1 MKTMK
6 KISMI
11 LSATL
16 AVFALASCKQD
27 ININP
32 ADGETV
38 VGSIPFE
45 LAASAD
51 EFATRTA
58 LDATTWNVSWESAT
72 QRPDAKADSIYV
84 VTTDEA
90 WGADGDAPTAAA
102 FGFNGSTF
110 STESTIADGE
120 HTFYFLYSNNGQ
132 KKYHRTSGT
141 THQLYA
147 NQSMDATAPTAGLR
161 AYDALA
167 GKVTVKTPAPIA
179 SVVMSHLYSLMKVTL
194 KNQTGADMTVTSFS
208 MTVAEGTYLNGINA
222 VGFSGE
228 TPVATYNKKG
238 SNVVTVNIANGEIK
252 AGATLD
258 VYFVILPL
266 TNYSGDVTFQ
276 VATASDT
283 YTKTNTVS
291 ALSFAAGSHNSASY
305 TLKNA
310 DAKVTEPVGK
320 TGWYRVEDASWLKA
334 GDKVAIVAPDESL
347 AMSTTQNANNRGSV
361 SIVKGTDGDYQTFTS
376 SSSDYQIFV
385 LEAGTKDESF
395 AFKCSN
401 GAQEGKY
408 IYASSSEK
416 NNLLSK
422 DDKDANASF
431 TVSVLSGLATVIAQ
445 GENTRNYLKFNI
457 NTQNNNPIFSCY
469 ASSSTLPAVSIYKQY
484 GEAASYTL
492 TVDPNTVNG
501 TIDADPK
508 GSVQAGTNVTLTATP
523 ADGYVLDAWSV
534 KDEAGADAATVV
546 NNTFSMPAKNV
557 TVSATF
563 KSATAVDFTTIAELK
578 AKITG
583 DAEVTLTGTLSGVI
597 VTYVNGVN
605 AFLKDATG
613 SILFYNSGHGL
624 KQGQTFTGSI
634 TELKAKVFKGL
645 REITEI
651 DFAEGDGFEG
661 DEAAVSPVTVTLAD
675 LFGHY
680 DDYESEYVKVENLVS
695 GTSATDARSTIDV
708 SQGDYSYKVYTNV
721 AIAVN
726 TGDVFS
732 ATGTI
737 TKYNTTEELKVWTA
751 DGIVK
756 DGSTPVVVEPTI
768 EASDITDVAAA
779 GVTDATATVTISNAD
794 GYDLAVTCDETVVT
808 EASLDGST
816 LTYSVSENTTTDVRN
831 GSITISLTKTGST
844 PVEKTITV
852 SQLAASGGGDE
863 PKTSTLNFTAK
874 CDGSGTAD
882 DNVAWTVSSD
892 GTESNFDTSKGIHYG
907 TGKAAVQYI
916 TLSTSGISGTISK
929 VVVNA
934 STASGVTATVGVTVG
949 GNAFGG
955 DAQSLTSSAAD
966 YTFEGSAS
974 GTIIVTV
981 TKPASA
987 TGALYVKSIAVTYLS
1002 GSGGGTGG
1010 EVPTAT
1016 VVTGEASEIAADK
1029 ATLNGSYSG
1038 ATGTITETG
1047 FEYGTSSSLGSSVSA
1062 STNASFSAVLSNLAA
1077 STTYYFRAYAKE
1089 SVGGVTSTRYGDVQT
1104 FTTTSG
1110 GSTTGGKY
1118 VKVTAASDLV
1128 YGESQKYLIVY
1139 EGTVVSK
1146 ALDGSQTTAA
1156 DMKKGFEVTISS
1168 GEIAATDAINAKA
1181 VFIVTD
1187 ESSDFVLKAASGVYF
1202 YNTSSTSNGFSV
1214 NQDLTTANKYKVAVS
1229 FEESGAA
1236 NITAAGSYLRWNSG
1250 SSIFNF
1256 YKASSYTSQEPIALY
1271 KYVEG
1276 SN

>member
-16 AVFALASCKQD
+16 AFFALASCKQD

-32 ADGETV
+32 AGGETV
-38 VGSIPFE
+38 AGSIPFE

-51 EFATRTA
+51 ELATRTA

-72 QRPDAKADSIYV
+72 QRPDAKADSIYA
-84 VTTDEA
+84 VTSDAE
-90 WGADGDAPTAAA
+90 WGKPYADDKPAATVAA
-102 FGFNGSTF
+102 FGYNGSTF
-110 STESTIADGE
+110 STESTISDGE
-120 HTFYFLYSNNGQ
+120 HTFYFVYSNNSQ
-132 KKYHRTSGT
+132 KSYHRADGT
-141 THQLYA
+141 TNQLA
-147 NQSMDATAPTAGLR
+147 GTQSMDATAPTAGLR

-167 GKVTVKTPAPIA
+167 GKVTVTTPAPIA

-194 KNQTGADMTVTSFS
+194 KNQTGAEMTVTSFS

-222 VGFSGE
+222 VDFSGA
-228 TPVATYNKKG
+228 TPVATYNNKKG

-252 AGATLD
+252 AGASLD

-283 YTKTNTVS
+283 YTKTNTDITN
-291 ALSFAAGSHNSASY
+291 LSFAAGQYNTASF

-310 DAKVTEPVGK
+310 DAEVTEPVGK

-334 GDKVAIVAPDESL
+334 GDKVAIVAPDEDL
-347 AMSTTQNANNRGSV
+347 AMSTTQNSYNRGSV
-361 SIVKGTDGDYQTFTS
+361 SIDKDTDGDYKTFTS
-376 SSSDYQIFV
+376 SSSDFQIFV
-385 LEAGTKDESF
+385 LETGTADKSF

-401 GAQEGKY
+401 GAQAGKY

-431 TVSVLSGLATVIAQ
+431 TVSVHSGIATVVAQ
-445 GENTRNYLKFNI
+445 GENTHNVMRFNP
-457 NTQNNNPIFSCY
+457 NTTNNNPLFSCY
-469 ASSSTLPAVSIYKQY
+469 GSNSTTGTLVSIYKQY

-501 TIDADPK
+501 TIDADPE

-523 ADGYVLDAWSV
+523 DDGYVLDAWSV

-597 VTYVNGVN
+597 VTYVNGSN

-624 KQGQTFTGSI
+624 KQGKTFTGSI
-634 TELKAKVFKGL
+634 DKLKAKVYKGL

-675 LFGHY
+675 LVGHY

-695 GTSATDARSTIDV
+695 STSATDARSTIDV
-708 SQGDYSYKVYTNV
+708 SQGEYSYKVYTNV

-737 TKYNTTEELKVWTA
+737 TKYNTDEELKVWTA

-768 EASDITDVAAA
+768 EASNITDVVAA
-779 GVTDATATVTISNAD
+779 GVINAKATVTISNAD
-794 GYDLAVTCDETVVT
+794 GYTVDVTKDNDVVT
-808 EASLDGST
+808 AASLNGSE
-816 LTYSVSENTTTDVRN
+816 LTYTVSENTTTSTRS
-831 GSITISLTKTGST
+831 GWIKISLTKTGSN

-852 SQLAASGGGDE
+852 SQLAASGGG
-863 PKTSTLNFTAK
+863 TSDHVATIKFGSAK
-874 CDGSGTAD
+874 GSTKIEGA
-882 DNVAWTVSSD
+882 
-892 GTESNFDTSKGIHYG
+892 
-907 TGKAAVQYI
+907 
-916 TLSTSGISGTISK
+916 
-929 VVVNA
+929 
-934 STASGVTATVGVTVG
+934 TASGTEAPITYTDTGDDSQ
-949 GNAFGG
+949 GN
-955 DAQSLTSSAAD
+955 TW
-966 YTFEGSAS
+966 
-974 GTIIVTV
+974 TITTV
-981 TKPASA
+981 TSNGKSFTQSSDYSQVGASKKP
-987 TGALYVKSIAVTYLS
+987 
-1002 GSGGGTGG
+1002 
-1010 EVPTAT
+1010 
-1016 VVTGEASEIAADK
+1016 
-1029 ATLNGSYSG
+1029 
-1038 ATGTITETG
+1038 
-1047 FEYGTSSSLGSSVSA
+1047 
-1062 STNASFSAVLSNLAA
+1062 
-1077 STTYYFRAYAKE
+1077 
-1089 SVGGVTSTRYGDVQT
+1089 VTSIT
-1104 FTTTSG
+1104 FTTTLSSSATIKSFSAKFG
-1110 GSTTGGKY
+1110 GFNGTTGNVSLKVGDTEVGKGSLNAAED
-1118 VKVTAASDLV
+1118 VTVSATKTTEV
-1128 YGESQKYLIVY
+1128 
-1139 EGTVVSK
+1139 GTVLTINVTGIDKGVK
-1146 ALDGSQTTAA
+1146 AYQID
-1156 DMKKGFEVTISS
+1156 VT
-1168 GEIAATDAINAKA
+1168 
-1181 VFIVTD
+1181 
-1187 ESSDFVLKAASGVYF
+1187 
-1202 YNTSSTSNGFSV
+1202 YNN
-1214 NQDLTTANKYKVAVS
+1214 
-1229 FEESGAA
+1229 
-1236 NITAAGSYLRWNSG
+1236 
-1250 SSIFNF
+1250 
-1256 YKASSYTSQEPIALY
+1256 
-1271 KYVEG
+1271 
-1276 SN
+1276 

>member
-1 MKTMK
+1 MK

-58 LDATTWNVSWESAT
+58 LDATTWIVSWESAT
-72 QRPDAKADSIYV
+72 QRPDAKADSIYA
-84 VTTDEA
+84 VTSDAE
-90 WGADGDAPTAAA
+90 WGKPYADDKPAATVAA
-102 FGFNGSTF
+102 FGYNGSTF
-110 STESTIADGE
+110 STESTISDGE
-120 HTFYFLYSNNGQ
+120 HTFYFVYSNNSQ
-132 KKYHRTSGT
+132 KSYHRAGGT
-141 THQLYA
+141 TNQLA
-147 NQSMDATAPTAGLR
+147 GTQSMDATAPTAGLR

-167 GKVTVKTPAPIA
+167 GKVTVTTPKESI
-179 SVVMSHLYSLMKVTL
+179 VDVTMCHLYTLMKVTL

-222 VGFSGE
+222 VDFSGE
-228 TPVATYNKKG
+228 TPVATYNKNG

-283 YTKTNTVS
+283 YTKTNTITTTTP
-291 ALSFAAGSHNSASY
+291 LSFAAGSHNSASY

-310 DAKVTEPVGK
+310 DAEVTEPVGK

-347 AMSTTQNANNRGSV
+347 AMSTTQNSYNRGSV

-401 GAQEGKY
+401 GSQEGKY

-431 TVSVLSGLATVIAQ
+431 SVSILSGIATVVAQ
-445 GENTRNYLKFNI
+445 GENTHNVMRFNP
-457 NTQNNNPIFSCY
+457 NTTNNNPLFSCY
-469 ASSSTLPAVSIYKQY
+469 GSNSTTGTLVSIYKQY

-508 GSVQAGTNVTLTATP
+508 GSVQAGTNVTLTANP

-645 REITEI
+645 REITAI
-651 DFAEGDGFEG
+651 TFAEGDGFEG

-675 LFGHY
+675 LVGHY

-708 SQGDYSYKVYTNV
+708 SQGDYPYKVYTNV

-794 GYDLAVTCDETVVT
+794 GYDLAVTCDETVVS

-816 LTYSVSENTTTDVRN
+816 LTYSVSENTTTDVRS
-831 GSITISLTKTGST
+831 GWIKISLTKTGST

-852 SQLAASGGGDE
+852 SQLAASGGG
-863 PKTSTLNFTAK
+863 
-874 CDGSGTAD
+874 
-882 DNVAWTVSSD
+882 
-892 GTESNFDTSKGIHYG
+892 
-907 TGKAAVQYI
+907 
-916 TLSTSGISGTISK
+916 
-929 VVVNA
+929 
-934 STASGVTATVGVTVG
+934 
-949 GNAFGG
+949 
-955 DAQSLTSSAAD
+955 
-966 YTFEGSAS
+966 
-974 GTIIVTV
+974 
-981 TKPASA
+981 
-987 TGALYVKSIAVTYLS
+987 
-1002 GSGGGTGG
+1002 
-1010 EVPTAT
+1010 
-1016 VVTGEASEIAADK
+1016 
-1029 ATLNGSYSG
+1029 
-1038 ATGTITETG
+1038 
-1047 FEYGTSSSLGSSVSA
+1047 
-1062 STNASFSAVLSNLAA
+1062 
-1077 STTYYFRAYAKE
+1077 
-1089 SVGGVTSTRYGDVQT
+1089 
-1104 FTTTSG
+1104 
-1110 GSTTGGKY
+1110 STTGGKY
-1118 VKVTAASDLV
+1118 VRTVSGTITAGKYLLV
-1128 YGESQKYLIVY
+1128 YEDGNVAFNGSLTTLDAVNNY
-1139 EGTVVSK
+1139 VS
-1146 ALDGSQTTAA
+1146 
-1156 DMKKGFEVTISS
+1156 VTIAND
-1168 GEIAATDAINAKA
+1168 EIADSETLANAYFTIA
-1181 VFIVTD
+1181 STGEGVWSIQ
-1187 ESSDFVLKAASGVYF
+1187 SASGIYIGQ
-1202 YNTSSTSNGFSV
+1202 TSNANGMACSETAIDNSISFSADGADIV
-1214 NQDLTTANKYKVAVS
+1214 SANAHLRYNSASNQMRFRYYKS
-1229 FEESGAA
+1229 
-1236 NITAAGSYLRWNSG
+1236 
-1250 SSIFNF
+1250 
-1256 YKASSYTSQEPIALY
+1256 SSYTNQKGVTLY

-1276 SN
+1276 NN